1 MIFTE
6 MTTMA
11 ELCIGKKLDFQFLK
25 VFSPFCL
32 ILFYN
37 LILQRY
43 VVRPEG
49 YVMPPPNTFLEGEEK
64 LKKQSVDMLNMAQVK
79 NKVQIN
85 LNY

>member
-1 MIFTE
+1 M
-6 MTTMA
+6 
-11 ELCIGKKLDFQFLK
+11 
-25 VFSPFCL
+25 
-32 ILFYN
+32 
-37 LILQRY
+37 
-43 VVRPEG
+43 RPEG